1 MLKIRHLHHPFRTAR
16 HAGLLFRLHG
26 GAIRRGLEG
35 RQHYGKDTRFRL
47 ELVEQGFLDRGESTP
62 CDRQVFSRICDAYH
76 AAASVPIPEAYEPT
90 SWWEMLRRANLQR
103 VMKALQMADIDA
115 LQRMYG
121 NFFRDPC
128 SDGLVGKSMLL
139 SPTLPRPL
147 VKIHQWAYLSEAL
160 SRLDRWKSLT
170 HGMYDLAD
178 LRVPKTGNPYGIVLD
193 DVFVSNGAEHQH
205 YGARRVSS
213 ILNKDNAVV
222 AEIGGGY
229 GAMAYYLL
237 RDSPRM
243 TYWNFDVPES
253 LALAAYYL
261 IRNFPEKR
269 ILLYGEFSIKNVNLS
284 GYDIVLMPLTELS
297 NAPPRFA
304 DMIFSA
310 HAMSDLNESALK
322 TYLERVGHLTAKYFL
337 YQGMFSP
344 AKTLQRLIAN
354 EYSTI
359 LLREE
364 KQYYLHGR
372 STQDQLQCELLYE
385 VSAANDQTRSH
396 AERSRSISSS
406 S

>member
-16 HAGLLFRLHG
+16 HAGLLLRLHG

-47 ELVEQGFLDRGESTP
+47 DLVEQGFLDRSESRQ
-62 CDRQVFSRICDAYH
+62 CDRQVLSRICEAYQ
-76 AAASVPIPEAYEPT
+76 AATSVPIPEAYEPT
-90 SWWEMLRRANLQR
+90 SWWEMLRRVNLQR
-103 VMKALQMADIDA
+103 VIKALQASDIDA

-121 NFFRDPC
+121 NFFRDSC

-160 SRLDRWKSLT
+160 LRLDRWKSLT
-170 HGMYDLAD
+170 HGMYDLDD
-178 LRVPKTGNPYGIVLD
+178 LRGPKTGNPYGIVLD
-193 DVFVSNGAEHQH
+193 DIFVSNGAEHQH
-205 YGARRVSS
+205 YGARRVSG
-213 ILNKDNAVV
+213 ILNKSDAVV

-237 RDSPRM
+237 RDCPRM

-261 IRNFPEKR
+261 TRNFPEKR
-269 ILLYGEFSIKNVNLS
+269 ILLYGESSIKNVSLS
-284 GYDIVLMPLTELS
+284 DYDVVLMPLTELS

-310 HAMSDLNESALK
+310 HAMSDLNESALRI
-322 TYLERVGHLTAKYFL
+322 YLERVWQLTARYFL
-337 YQGMFSP
+337 YQGMRPP
-344 AKTLQRLIAN
+344 AKTLQRLIADK
-354 EYSTI
+354 YPTI

-364 KQYYLHGR
+364 KQYYLHGQ
-372 STQDQLQCELLYE
+372 SGQDQLQCELLYE
-385 VSAANDQTRSH
+385 VSAADDQTRSH
-396 AERSRSISSS
+396 ADRSRSINPSS
-406 S
+406 